1 MRWSIDGLTIAI
13 FVENNSAPLF
23 KNNLFFLCSNFV
35 TINEIIN
42 EILKVESDFALEV
55 WVSIQVKCIRILVG
69 GFYKAPNNTPDY
81 FELLKE
87 SIDRTCNT
95 DIINKIITGDFNCNR
110 LNDSQ
115 MK

>member
-23 KNNLFFLCSNFV
+23 KNHLFFLCSNFV

-55 WVSIQVKCIRILVG
+55 WVSICWL
-69 GFYKAPNNTPDY
+69 
-81 FELLKE
+81 
-87 SIDRTCNT
+87 
-95 DIINKIITGDFNCNR
+95 
-110 LNDSQ
+110 
-115 MK
+115 

>member
-55 WVSIQVKCIRILVG
+55 WVSIKKNKK
-69 GFYKAPNNTPDY
+69 KAKHENKKKKA
-81 FELLKE
+81 LKMT
-87 SIDRTCNT
+87 S
-95 DIINKIITGDFNCNR
+95 
-110 LNDSQ
+110 
-115 MK
+115 

>member
-1 MRWSIDGLTIAI
+1 MCWSIDGLTIAI

-55 WVSIQVKCIRILVG
+55 WVSIVQQITLATRAI
-69 GFYKAPNNTPDY
+69 FRH
-81 FELLKE
+81 
-87 SIDRTCNT
+87 DRCKN
-95 DIINKIITGDFNCNR
+95 
-110 LNDSQ
+110 
-115 MK
+115 